1 MDAFVF
7 TLNTEDLAAWTPRAL
22 DMIDAV
28 LTQVEM
34 VARNDT
40 LRTVLERAHESGLHQ
55 KVICTS
61 AVLSQQS
68 RLEND
73 IEPHFVSCLPAVG
86 RVPVH

>member
-28 LTQVEM
+28 LTKVEM

-40 LRTVLERAHESGLHQ
+40 LRTVLERAHDSGLHQ
-55 KVICTS
+55 KVISVSRVC
-61 AVLSQQS
+61 SQLP
-68 RLEND
+68 RLE
-73 IEPHFVSCLPAVG
+73 
-86 RVPVH
+86 